1 MGGLSTALLREH
13 KWGYLGAFAS
23 AVLASAL
30 VTGSM
35 SLLAAANKMD
45 GVVRTGLDA
54 YEASRVDGAA
64 LMMAMLGGMTAFVA
78 VLVSVILVSSTMAFV
93 VQGRRREL
101 ALLRLSG
108 ASRGQVRSII
118 RRERSSRARSRTIR

>member
-1 MGGLSTALLREH
+1 MRTLTLALLRDH

-30 VTGSM
+30 ITGSF
-35 SLLAAANKMD
+35 SLIFAANKMD
-45 GVVRTGLDA
+45 GVVTTGLDA
-54 YEASRVDGAA
+54 FEASRVEGASTMVA
-64 LMMAMLGGMTAFVA
+64 LLGGMTAFVA
-78 VLVSVILVSSTMAFV
+78 ALVSVILVSSTMAFV

-108 ASRGQVRSII
+108 
-118 RRERSSRARSRTIR
+118 SSRWRCGR